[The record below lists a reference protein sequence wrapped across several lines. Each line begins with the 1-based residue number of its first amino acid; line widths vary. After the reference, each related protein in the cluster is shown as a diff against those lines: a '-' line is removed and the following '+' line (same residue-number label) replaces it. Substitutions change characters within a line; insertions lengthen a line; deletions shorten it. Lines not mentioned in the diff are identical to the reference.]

1 MLGAE
6 NSGSVVFPAGQARY
20 VLFSNVPDA
29 PLDDA
34 RIYFAAPG
42 AIRAYDSCVV
52 SDLDSC
58 VGHFSTP
65 SRQSW
70 KRLSLPFFHYTV
82 ILSISR
88 PFLTRAGC
96 FCYDQWCLSES
107 FRKKL
112 LPEALYWA
120 ANNTTS
126 YARTFLYT
134 YLMPKRDGKLLD
146 FLAFFS
152 RCPPSSPNPSSG
164 FAVFRFHYE
173 YCRDNF

>member
-52 SDLDSC
+52 SDFDSC

-70 KRLSLPFFHYTV
+70 KRLSLPFFHHTV

-88 PFLTRAGC
+88 PFLTRASC
-96 FCYDQWCLSES
+96 SCYVPIALIGELPK
-107 FRKKL
+107 KKL
-112 LPEALYWA
+112 LPEALYWS

-126 YARTFLYT
+126 YARTI
-134 YLMPKRDGKLLD
+134 
-146 FLAFFS
+146 
-152 RCPPSSPNPSSG
+152 
-164 FAVFRFHYE
+164 
-173 YCRDNF
+173 